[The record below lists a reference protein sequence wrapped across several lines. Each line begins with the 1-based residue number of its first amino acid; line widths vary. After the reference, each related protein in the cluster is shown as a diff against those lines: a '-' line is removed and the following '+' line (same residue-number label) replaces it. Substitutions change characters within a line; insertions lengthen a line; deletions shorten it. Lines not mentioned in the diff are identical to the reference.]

1 MKKQDKEYMAE
12 LKDMTGRMSPFSKY
26 LDMTLHNF
34 IRITP
39 EDKRKL
45 FEAYYGPDWRSKVKP
60 SVMTC
65 STCTL
70 SEVKKIAIEYFGAVK
85 TLKEMEAKASDKNKS
100 DDHARS

>member
-26 LDMTLHNF
+26 LDMAVHNF

-39 EDKRKL
+39 EETRKL
-45 FEAYYGPDWRSKVKP
+45 LESYYGPDWRSKVKP
-60 SVMTC
+60 SVMSC
-65 STCTL
+65 STCKLT
-70 SEVKKIAIEYFGAVK
+70 EIKKIAIEYFGAVK